1 MRDINCQAYL
11 LHGELGQAR
20 QNFPS
25 IAIFIEPRWQ
35 VRWMPNPQCLSLPC
49 LSYRPPSFGNRA
61 VSGDATQFCLIEKIF
76 SIHGRNAF
84 RAIQRAGC
92 DICSTQRTTG
102 VCLGDHR
109 NICDQISVLRQAA
122 PSLGQPSWK
131 ECRPRLLRSVLP
143 DNLSRLLLKLLC
155 AMPLPSRKAA
165 LQTDPIRRQFP
176 LACSKNYSLGSGPR
190 FVQSNK

>member
-1 MRDINCQAYL
+1 MRDIHRQAYL
-11 LHGELGQAR
+11 LHSELGQAR

-25 IAIFIEPRWQ
+25 ITIFIEPRRQ
-35 VRWMPNPQCLSLPC
+35 VRWMPIPPCLSLPC

-61 VSGDATQFCLIEKIF
+61 VSSDATQFRLIEKIF

-102 VCLGDHR
+102 VCLGDCR
-109 NICDQISVLRQAA
+109 NICDQISALWQAA

-131 ECRPRLLRSVLP
+131 ECRPRLLRSDLP
-143 DNLSRLLLKLLC
+143 ENFSRLFRVRRNCSAPCPCRLGKLRC
-155 AMPLPSRKAA
+155 KRSH
-165 LQTDPIRRQFP
+165 
-176 LACSKNYSLGSGPR
+176 
-190 FVQSNK
+190 